1 MKRLS
6 IYFLSVILIDSG
18 FRTGKNYCPEVFLE
32 ECKNVIK
39 EKRFLSILL
48 TIQTLLDSDR
58 ENSDEENSDKENSD
72 EENCDEENQKN
83 ANVTNKKKFINFLV
97 FIQKWSINIIKKN
110 KEKLKKKASERYQN
124 LSEEEKEKRQKKAQ
138 DI

>member
-58 ENSDEENSDKENSD
+58 ENSDEENSDEENSD

-83 ANVTNKKKFINFLV
+83 TNVTNKKIFINFLV
-97 FIQKWSINIIKKN
+97 FISKWSINIIKKN

>member
-58 ENSDEENSDKENSD
+58 ENSDEENSD

-83 ANVTNKKKFINFLV
+83 TNVTNKKIFINFLV
-97 FIQKWSINIIKKN
+97 FISKWSINIIKKN